1 MKHIQLLANFT
12 FGQEPSSATGK
23 EANVLLSREGQ
34 KVFEVKLSNSEKLAR
49 HTASSPITV
58 LCLAGSG
65 VFRAGEELEDEQA
78 LTVGTL
84 IALDAGVAHEVSAE
98 PAVQILVTKF

>member
-34 KVFEVKLSNSEKLAR
+34 KVFEVKLSNSETLAR

-84 IALDAGVAHEVSAE
+84 IALDAGIAHEVSAE
-98 PAVQILVTKF
+98 PALHILVTKF